1 MAIKTIFLDRD
12 GVINKEVNYLN
23 KIENFE
29 FITGVFDACIYF
41 HSLNYNII
49 IVTNQ
54 SGITR
59 GFFSEANYQE
69 INKWM
74 LNQFLKKDV
83 SILDTFHCPH
93 GPKSNCSCRKPK
105 PGMFIEAKNKY
116 NINMDN
122 SWMIGDKETDIEA
135 ANLAGINNTIL
146 VRSGHKIDE
155 SNSNSNFIIDSI
167 DQSKEI
173 IKT

>member
-1 MAIKTIFLDRD
+1 
-12 GVINKEVNYLN
+12 
-23 KIENFE
+23 
-29 FITGVFDACIYF
+29 
-41 HSLNYNII
+41 
-49 IVTNQ
+49 
-54 SGITR
+54 
-59 GFFSEANYQE
+59 
-69 INKWM
+69 
-74 LNQFLKKDV
+74 
-83 SILDTFHCPH
+83 
-93 GPKSNCSCRKPK
+93 
-105 PGMFIEAKNKY
+105 MFIEAKNKY

-167 DQSKEI
+167 DQSKKI

>member
-1 MAIKTIFLDRD
+1 
-12 GVINKEVNYLN
+12 
-23 KIENFE
+23 
-29 FITGVFDACIYF
+29 
-41 HSLNYNII
+41 
-49 IVTNQ
+49 
-54 SGITR
+54 
-59 GFFSEANYQE
+59 
-69 INKWM
+69 
-74 LNQFLKKDV
+74 
-83 SILDTFHCPH
+83 
-93 GPKSNCSCRKPK
+93 
-105 PGMFIEAKNKY
+105 MFIEAKNKY

-155 SNSNSNFIIDSI
+155 SNSNSHFIIDSI